1 MVIGLTGGSGSG
13 KTSALR
19 VLQALGAR
27 CFDAD
32 AVYHDLLR
40 TDAKMLAAIEARFP
54 GTVENGALQR
64 KKLGAQVFGDPEAL
78 RTLSALT
85 HPYVVRAIEA
95 QLDCPLAVID
105 AIGLFES
112 GLDRLCSVTVAVTAP
127 REVRI
132 ARLIA
137 REGVSAE
144 YAAARIDAQRSDAEF
159 SRLCDVTLE
168 NNGTQAEFEAK
179 CRTYFEKLLSDKGE
193 YHGR

>member
-13 KTSALR
+13 KTTALR
-19 VLQALGAR
+19 VLQEMGAV

-40 TDAKMLAAIEARFP
+40 TDKPMLAAIEARFP
-54 GTVENGALQR
+54 GVVEDGMLQR

-78 RTLSALT
+78 KALSAIT

-112 GLDRLCSVTVAVTAP
+112 GLDRLCDHTVAVTAP
-127 REVRI
+127 RETRI

-137 REGVSAE
+137 REGVTRD
-144 YAAARIDAQRSDAEF
+144 YAAARIDAQRSDEEF
-159 SRLCDVTLE
+159 SALCEFTLE
-168 NNGTQAEFEAK
+168 NSGTQADFEAA
-179 CRTYFEKLLSDKGE
+179 CRTLLASL
-193 YHGR
+193 R